1 MKYYIEEIHK
11 SGDEFRL
18 GCTEDRN
25 EAIGMAR
32 SEWNHLSANDK
43 KNNKIEVRIYVEDIE
58 DENCDCFD
66 YSTINWRPTP
76 TILDIPD
83 VDFDEWR
90 ISAVW
95 SDGTTVDND
104 LHRRTETVFDDIN
117 DELAESE
124 EWFWEKDPAG
134 FLVSFYEDREWVDE
148 IRISR

>member
-1 MKYYIEEIHK
+1 MKYYIKEIHK

-25 EAIGMAR
+25 EAIEMAR
-32 SEWNHLSANDK
+32 SEWNHLSVNDK

-66 YSTINWRPTP
+66 YSTINWRPVP

-104 LHRRTETVFDDIN
+104 LHQKTVTVYDDIN

-124 EWFWEKDPAG
+124 EWFWERDPES
-134 FLVSFYEDREWVDE
+134 FLVSFYDDGDWVDDVT
-148 IRISR
+148 IKR